1 MASAK
6 AEEGKASE
14 GRRRTQESGDSI
26 LSKFQDEVKKLAHM
40 SSETAAKANTHTH
53 THTHTQTYF
62 SKVQFFSKVL

>member
-1 MASAK
+1 
-6 AEEGKASE
+6 
-14 GRRRTQESGDSI
+14 